1 MSAQISLERASA
13 APRYRAL
20 GLEEALARPEL
31 ARLGPEQ
38 KAEMRLVARVLP
50 FRVSE
55 HALEALID
63 WQRIPQ
69 DPLFRLLFPRRE
81 LLPPAEF
88 EALAAL
94 ERSGADERRMA
105 AHVTALRARLNPDPA
120 AQLELNRPWIDGA
133 PASGLQHK
141 YAETVLFFPAAGQTC
156 HAYCAFCFRWPQ
168 FVGEPAHKQAE
179 PDSAR
184 LLRYLAEH
192 REVRDLLVTGGDPLV
207 MAAER
212 LEALLLPLLGEAY
225 EHVAHLRIGTKAL
238 SFWPRRFL
246 SDPDSERLLALF
258 TRLVAAGKH
267 LALMIHA
274 DHPREL
280 EHPLTREAIRRLRAT
295 GAVLRLQSPLL
306 AGVNDSSEL
315 LLELW
320 ERATDLGLVP
330 YYLFVA
336 RDTGAHAGFRLP
348 LARALELFQGAYAR
362 CSGLART
369 VRGPVM
375 SATPGKLEI
384 LGLSGPPGEPRF
396 LLRFLQAR
404 DPAWVLRPFEARFDP
419 QAAWFDELRP
429 AGERWFFES
438 AMAERFARAR
448 RAGG

>member
-1 MSAQISLERASA
+1 MTAEISLPRAST

-20 GLEEALARPEL
+20 GLEEVLARPEL
-31 ARLGPEQ
+31 ARIPPERR
-38 KAEMRLVARVLP
+38 AEMRRVARVLP

-55 HALEALID
+55 HALEALVD
-63 WQRIPQ
+63 WERAPD

-81 LLPPAEF
+81 LLPPAEYQ
-88 EALAAL
+88 ALEAL
-94 ERSGADERRMA
+94 ERSGADEQRLS
-105 AHVTALRARLNPDPA
+105 AHVSALRARLNPDPA
-120 AQLELNRPWIDGA
+120 AQLELNRPWIDGVA
-133 PASGLQHK
+133 ASGLQHK

-168 FVGEPAHKQAE
+168 FVGDQALKQAE
-179 PDSAR
+179 PDAAR

-192 REVRDLLVTGGDPLV
+192 PEVRDLLVTGGDPLV
-207 MAAER
+207 MASER
-212 LEALLLPLLGEAY
+212 LEALLLPLLGEAFD
-225 EHVAHLRIGTKAL
+225 HVAHLRIGTKAL

-246 SDPDSERLLALF
+246 TDPDSERLLGLF
-258 TRLVAAGKH
+258 SRLVAAGKH
-267 LALMIHA
+267 LSLMVHA

-280 EHPLTREAIRRLRAT
+280 EHPLTQSAIARLRAT

-306 AGVNDSSEL
+306 AGVNDSAEL

-348 LARALELFQGAYAR
+348 LARAFELYREAYAR

-375 SATPGKLEI
+375 SATPGKIEI
-384 LGLSGPPGEPRF
+384 VGIVGPPGEQRF

-404 DPAWVLRPFEARFDP
+404 DPAWVLRPFEARFDA
-419 QAAWFDELRP
+419 QATWFDQLEP
-429 AGERWFFES
+429 AEGRWFFEA

-448 RAGG
+448 GL